1 MPAVPDVVGRSR
13 AGQPVADVVAWQLFP
28 VLAGLPGRRGDL
40 RGRRIA
46 ALVVGRR
53 GGVLGS
59 VVCGSGGVAS
69 AGVVV
74 FSSVFIRA
82 SRALRVPFREP

>member
-1 MPAVPDVVGRSR
+1 LVRVGASTCGGGGSPPSSWVAVVE
-13 AGQPVADVVAWQLFP
+13 
-28 VLAGLPGRRGDL
+28 
-40 RGRRIA
+40 
-46 ALVVGRR
+46 
-53 GGVLGS
+53 VLGS

-82 SRALRVPFREP
+82 SRILRVPYREL